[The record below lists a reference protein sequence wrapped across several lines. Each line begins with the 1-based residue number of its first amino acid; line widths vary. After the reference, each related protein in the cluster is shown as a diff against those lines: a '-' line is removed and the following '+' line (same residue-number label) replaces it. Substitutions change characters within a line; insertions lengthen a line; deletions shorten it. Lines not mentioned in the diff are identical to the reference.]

1 LIAPEPMSA
10 ANPAPAQA
18 GAAPALAIRDL
29 HFRYRPDA
37 AWAVRAIDLRIMPG
51 EVLGLL
57 GPNGAGTST
66 LLRLASGLLAP
77 ARGDIARPAAPQFA
91 LVPQDNAFYPR
102 LTCRENLAFFAAIA
116 GVARARV
123 AERVESCLRTTALEV
138 LAERRADE
146 CSGGARRRL
155 NLAIGLLADP
165 ALLLLDEPTASVDP
179 QARAFLLDTVR
190 ALRARGKAIVY
201 ASHYMEEVEA
211 VCDRIAVIDEGR
223 LIASGTLAQILGDG
237 RRLHVRVARDTEP
250 PTGWRVEGPGHW
262 SLEVPS
268 GETVCAHLARLETA
282 GVAVC
287 SVQFG
292 ARNLEDVFLA
302 LTRRSLRD

>member
-1 LIAPEPMSA
+1 MSA
-10 ANPAPAQA
+10 GKPAPPAA
-18 GAAPALAIRDL
+18 GTAPALAIRDL
-29 HFRYRPDA
+29 HFRYRPDS
-37 AWAVRAIDLRIMPG
+37 AWAVQAIDLRIMPG

-57 GPNGAGTST
+57 GPNGAGKST

-77 ARGDIARPAAPQFA
+77 ARGDIARPPAPQFA

-123 AERVESCLRTTALEV
+123 AQRVQACLRTTALEA

-155 NLAIGLLADP
+155 NLAIGLLAEP

-190 ALRARGKAIVY
+190 ALRAQGKAVVY
-201 ASHYMEEVEA
+201 ASHYMEEVES
-211 VCDRIAVIDEGR
+211 VCDRVAIIDEGR

-237 RRLHVRVARDTEP
+237 RRLHVRVAQDAQP
-250 PTGWRVEGPGHW
+250 PPGWRAEGSGHW
-262 SLEVPS
+262 SIEVPS
-268 GETVCAHLARLETA
+268 GETVSADLARLEAA
-282 GVAVC
+282 GVAVR

-302 LTRRSLRD
+302 LTHRSLRD